1 MELLGDTVIIL
12 ASQVITN
19 DSLWSE
25 QIMFVNHLNISW
37 QVVFFLVGWIF
48 FVKMLFR
55 DYELHHNLVQ
65 LIFCVN
71 FRYLSWLDIT
81 LITTKKLFS
90 LSCTMFE
97 LIIFEI
103 ISFLDKNS
111 RWIGSTPY
119 RLILC
124 DILFR
129 YFHWYFAIYFML
141 FMVIGE
147 SFIQLTSPCMLS
159 YSFQSL
165 PRSTSSTSSCPQ
177 VTWSQWVWGSPWPW
191 SPGAP
196 TSTSSG
202 SSVTLSPSSLPSTA
216 SCL

>member
-1 MELLGDTVIIL
+1 MKSICDFQRIIL
-12 ASQVITN
+12 RWLAKIRTSQHGAVGGHSDHSRESGDDVLTIH
-19 DSLWSE
+19 D
-25 QIMFVNHLNISW
+25 QMFMSIRW

-71 FRYLSWLDIT
+71 FRCLSWLDPT
-81 LITTKKLFS
+81 LTTKKLFS

-103 ISFLDKNS
+103 VSFLDKNS
-111 RWIGSTPY
+111 RWTASIT
-119 RLILC
+119 LWLC
-124 DILFR
+124 YVYWILFR

-147 SFIQLTSPCMLS
+147 LHSFN
-159 YSFQSL
+159 
-165 PRSTSSTSSCPQ
+165 
-177 VTWSQWVWGSPWPW
+177 
-191 SPGAP
+191 
-196 TSTSSG
+196 
-202 SSVTLSPSSLPSTA
+202 
-216 SCL
+216 